1 MRQPVQ
7 KHQHKKEPLFE
18 QAECNRRSIEESIF
32 GRNLWSKENCLR
44 MKTKLLQKDNN
55 TKLKYTGHNSNHHR
69 NQDCFEL
76 ENGRCF
82 QIGGAAIDIQI
93 LLAFRRAKIR
103 VNVRR
108 VGNQRKLPKV
118 DLELMFVSGHA

>member
-1 MRQPVQ
+1 
-7 KHQHKKEPLFE
+7 
-18 QAECNRRSIEESIF
+18 
-32 GRNLWSKENCLR
+32 
-44 MKTKLLQKDNN
+44 MKTELLQKDNN

-69 NQDCFEL
+69 NRDSFEL
-76 ENGRCF
+76 ENSRCF
-82 QIGGAAIDIQI
+82 QIDGAAIDIQI
-93 LLAFRRAKIR
+93 LLAFRRTKIR